1 MVIMSVELQAGM
13 LALPGA
19 FLSGWQVET
28 LMYRVAQSK
37 AKRIFD
43 VAMATF
49 AIAVLS
55 PFMCIIALAI
65 KLGSRGPVIFKQQR
79 CGMDNRPFT
88 MYKFRTMIE
97 GAQNKGLGYEV
108 ARDDDRINAVGKIL
122 RNASLD
128 ELPQLINVIRGDMS
142 LMGPRPMIAD
152 QVSRL
157 SSRQMLRQQARPGI
171 SGWAQVNGRNALD
184 WSRRI
189 ELDIWYVENW
199 GFLLDLRIFWRTILT
214 LLHREGI
221 YGGGDVN
228 RTVG

>member
-1 MVIMSVELQAGM
+1 
-13 LALPGA
+13 
-19 FLSGWQVET
+19 
-28 LMYRVAQSK
+28 MYRVAQSK
-37 AKRIFD
+37 AKRVFD
-43 VAMATF
+43 VAIATP
-49 AIAVLS
+49 AIIVLS
-55 PFMCIIALAI
+55 PLMCIIALAI
-65 KLGSRGPVIFKQQR
+65 KLSSRGPVVFKQQR

-88 MYKFRTMIE
+88 IYKFRTMIE

-108 ARDDDRINAVGKIL
+108 ARDDDRITTVGKLL
-122 RNASLD
+122 RNSSLD
-128 ELPQLINVIRGDMS
+128 ELPQLANIIRGDMS

-152 QVSRL
+152 QVGRL
-157 SSRQMLRQQARPGI
+157 NSRQMLRQQARPGI

-199 GFLLDLRIFWRTILT
+199 DFLLDLRIFWKTIIA

-221 YGGGDVN
+221 YGEGGVN